1 MFKNSV
7 IRAAYLRGN
16 SMLIVAAL
24 SLALELP
31 ERPASL
37 VLPGEEEAYSSFL
50 KAEAVVAAELLS
62 GRKCERF
69 EIVKVLSRSIIINGG
84 STPAANERVV
94 LEGCDIHHVQNV
106 EVARFGAEP
115 EWQARLGV
123 VGESLT
129 NNWIQSQFIPDMF
142 GHARLSANIKC
153 EDSFLVLDTYVAAN
167 PGNVEFPIERYS
179 PADPAQPWIKYDGL
193 VSEISEGADLTQSW
207 AEVWNLRIC
216 DQDRTTLIIFI
227 PMQNGRFSQKY
238 LDFSN
243 IDALNQPKRA
253 IPIF

>member
-1 MFKNSV
+1 
-7 IRAAYLRGN
+7 
-16 SMLIVAAL
+16 MLIVAAL
-24 SLALELP
+24 SLALQLP
-31 ERPASL
+31 ERPAAL
-37 VLPGEEEAYSSFL
+37 VLPGEEEAYMSFL
-50 KAEAVVAAELLS
+50 KGEAVVAAELLS
-62 GRKCERF
+62 GRKCEAF
-69 EIVKVLSRSIIINGG
+69 DIVNTSSRSITVNGG
-84 STPAANERVV
+84 STPAANERVI
-94 LEGCDIHHVQNV
+94 LEGCGIRHVQNV

-142 GHARLSANIKC
+142 GYARLNTNIKC
-153 EDSFLVLDTYVAAN
+153 DDSFLVLDTYVAAN

-179 PADPAQPWIKYDGL
+179 PADPGQPWIKYDGL

-216 DQDRTTLIIFI
+216 DQNITTLIIFI
-227 PMQNGRFSQKY
+227 PMQNGKFSQKY
-238 LDFSN
+238 LDISS
-243 IDALNQPKRA
+243 ISALDKPKRA